1 MSPQKTSPYL
11 ICLALWWPIF
21 QQTAIADTALAD
33 SFIKP
38 YSATYSTTWKK
49 GISIKVEGTQTL
61 THSSDNQWLFSFK
74 ADTFFASL
82 NENVK
87 FKVNN
92 GQIFPLIYEY
102 HTSAFGKKRDATLTF
117 DWLKNRVRNDIKNK
131 PWNMDIKAGVLDKLS
146 IQLQIRQDLKRNK
159 VELDYL
165 IADGG
170 KLKPWHFERL
180 GTEQI
185 NTQLGAINTIKV
197 KREGTGKKAKTT
209 TFWFAPKYDFLL
221 VKLLHQEKKESYK
234 LELESIK

>member
-1 MSPQKTSPYL
+1 MSPLKASSYL
-11 ICLALWWPIF
+11 VCLLLWWPVSLV
-21 QQTAIADTALAD
+21 ANSYPSD

-61 THSSDNQWLFSFK
+61 SQSPNKQWHFSFQ

-82 NENVK
+82 NESVE
-87 FKVNN
+87 FKVNE
-92 GQIFPLIYEY
+92 GQIFPLLYEY
-102 HTSAFGKKRDATLTF
+102 HTSAFGKKRDAVLTF
-117 DWLKNRVRNDIKNK
+117 DWQKKRVRNDIKNK
-131 PWNMDIKAGVLDKLS
+131 PWHMDIQAGVLDKLS

-159 VELDYL
+159 AKLDYL

-180 GTEQI
+180 GNEQI
-185 NTQLGAINTIKV
+185 DTQLGAIDTIKV

-221 VKLLHQEKKESYK
+221 VKLVHQEKKESYK
-234 LELESIK
+234 LELDSIK